1 MVGLSVC
8 YATYPANSANGKRA
22 ERERMSELVQ
32 LVAERKDKSA
42 FRELF
47 LHYAPRIKA
56 LMMRQGADP
65 ETAEEIA
72 QETML
77 TVWRKA
83 GLFVSAKGNA
93 STWIFTIARNLRI
106 DRIRRE
112 IAWQATVSEA
122 PEEFDDE
129 LPPDEAVAQAQEHS
143 QLRGII
149 AQLPPDQNEVVK
161 LSYVSG
167 LSHSEIAEQLDIPLG
182 TVKSRIRLAY
192 QKIRESLEE
201 GI

>member
-1 MVGLSVC
+1 
-8 YATYPANSANGKRA
+8 
-22 ERERMSELVQ
+22 MSELVQ
-32 LVAERKDKSA
+32 QVAERRDKHA
-42 FRELF
+42 FGELF
-47 LHYAPRIKA
+47 MHYAPRIKS

-83 GLFVSAKGNA
+83 NLFVSSRGNA

-112 IAWQATVSEA
+112 IAWQAKVSEA

-129 LPPDEAVAQAQEHS
+129 LPPDEAVAQAQQHS
-143 QLRGII
+143 RLRGII
-149 AQLPPDQNEVVK
+149 AQLPHDQNEVVK
-161 LSYVSG
+161 LSYING
-167 LSHSEIAEQLDIPLG
+167 LSHSEISERLEIPLG

-201 GI
+201 ST